1 MIADVPVADGLD
13 SGELF
18 NDLVKSVD
26 VQVIG
31 MRVRDQKVS
40 DFVQLFPD
48 RAERD
53 SAVEHHVFD
62 DDAVSLTATFDDFI
76 FEFPRRH

>member
-13 SGELF
+13 SGKLF
-18 NDLVKSVD
+18 NDLMEGLD

-31 MRVRDQKVS
+31 MRVRDQKIP

-48 RAERD
+48 RAEGD
-53 SAVEHHVFD
+53 STVEHHVFD
-62 DDAVSLTATFDDFI
+62 DDAVSLTATLDDFI